1 MISDLLRNYSYL
13 EFALL
18 NILSIF
24 LGFLIRST
32 LAYIKQKWVTTFHQ
46 TLTYL
51 LLPSITS
58 IITTLISSN
67 IALSLGMIGALSIV
81 RFRTPVKSPLEL
93 VMFFALITIG
103 IGVAVNFKLSLLLT
117 FVIILT
123 LLFFFQ
129 IQKIYIKKNKSF
141 FNSSYDEG
149 SIKHIM
155 EVKSKSQ
162 IDFLNSNKNLENYYF
177 NKEENFY
184 NYRLLFD
191 DKNTLNLL
199 KDKLNTNSNIQ
210 SIDVKY
216 VL

>member
-1 MISDLLRNYSYL
+1 MSNLTANYSFL
-13 EFALL
+13 EFFLL
-18 NILSIF
+18 NILAIF
-24 LGFLIRST
+24 LGYSLKFT
-32 LAYIKQKWVTTFHQ
+32 LGKAKQMWVTTYHQ
-46 TLTYL
+46 TLSYC
-51 LLPSITS
+51 LLPPITS
-58 IITTLISSN
+58 IITLLISSN

-103 IGVAVNFKLSLLLT
+103 IGTAVNYKLSLLLT
-117 FVIILT
+117 LVIILT
-123 LLFFFQ
+123 LLFFFNL
-129 IQKIYIKKNKSF
+129 QKIYKKKNKSF
-141 FNSSYDEG
+141 FNNSYDEG
-149 SIKHIM
+149 SIKHIL

-162 IDFLNSNKNLENYYF
+162 IDFLDESKNLENYYF

-191 DKNTLNLL
+191 EKNNLDL
-199 KDKLNTNSNIQ
+199 FKDKLNVNNNVQ